1 MCYLDINFFLKTNNF
16 YLDLKKPELNF
27 LFLFTP
33 LILLWFFFY
42 HYLYKIDDFLN
53 LEIDLLTNFS
63 SLLSNQSNSLLSFFK
78 FRTTTEVHGDM
89 VITKILDYPFSH
101 GVWIGE
107 PCNGIKIFG
116 LFTIFIIAFKGRSF
130 DKLWFIPIG
139 IIVLHFINVIRVA
152 ILTYISAT
160 NPYILDFNHNITFQL
175 IVYLSMLGLWYWWIV
190 QFSRINEAKN

>member
-1 MCYLDINFFLKTNNF
+1 MN
-16 YLDLKKPELNF
+16 LKKPEFNF
-27 LFLFTP
+27 LFLFIP

-53 LEIDLLTNFS
+53 IEINLLTSFS
-63 SLLSNQSNSLLSFFK
+63 SLLSYQSNTLLSFFK
-78 FRTTTEVHGDM
+78 FNTITEVHGDM
-89 VITKILDYPFSH
+89 VITKILDYPYSH

-107 PCNGIKIFG
+107 PCNGIKVFG
-116 LFTIFIIAFKGRSF
+116 LFTIFIISFKGKVI

-139 IIVLHFINVIRVA
+139 ILILHCINVIRVA

-175 IVYLSMLGLWYWWIV
+175 IVYVSMLALRHI
-190 QFSRINEAKN
+190 Q

>member
-33 LILLWFFFY
+33 LILLWFFFF

-139 IIVLHFINVIRVA
+139 IIILHFINVIRVA